1 MWTVSIFTC
10 IPPHYSATISALELP
25 IISVLMNF
33 HSIFFLLVFPL
44 PFISC
49 FQNCLSYTIGSYLE
63 MLVFSVLN
71 ATNIVQFVVFAVLAG
86 LASVI

>member
-1 MWTVSIFTC
+1 MWTVPILTC
-10 IPPHYSATISALELP
+10 IPPHYSATISAPELP
-25 IISVLMNF
+25 IFSVLMNF
-33 HSIFFLLVFPL
+33 RSIFFLLVLPI